1 MSSVHKEKGKPSW
14 FCHYTDR
21 DGRRRRKSTLTSDR
35 KEAIRVCNK
44 IQEVEDKARSGRITP
59 DRARKVIASV
69 VADILE
75 ASGGTFHRE
84 TIAEHFNGWLKAR
97 EVETSA
103 GTYARYSGVVSKFLA
118 FLGTRAQRDLAS
130 LESSDI
136 ERYREK
142 MTGKVSNAT
151 VNTHLKVIR
160 VCLEKAVKRNVF
172 DKNPA
177 RLVDNLNNSKRHRRA
192 AFKLDDLKSILA
204 KANDEWRGLILTC
217 LYTGLRLS
225 DGANLTWANV
235 DLSADDGKGE
245 IVLVEKK
252 TDESHRVPICKALR
266 PHLEKLPSADDT
278 QAPVFPNLAGKAESW
293 LSNQFHELMAE
304 AGLAKSR
311 KVHQKKADGPG
322 RDGKRQISKLSF
334 HSLRHTAT
342 SLLKNA
348 GVSNAIA
355 QDIIGHDSEA
365 VSRNYTHIDPE
376 TRRTALDKMPDLTK

>member
-1 MSSVHKEKGKPSW
+1 MSSVHKEKGKPNW
-14 FCHYTDR
+14 FCHYTDHK
-21 DGRRRRKSTLTSDR
+21 GRRRRKSTGSDDR
-35 KEAIRVCNK
+35 KEAIRVCNQ
-44 IQEVEDKARSGRITP
+44 IQAIEDKARSGRITE

-75 ASGGTFHRE
+75 ASGAAFHRE
-84 TIAEHFNGWLKAR
+84 SVADHFNGWIKAR
-97 EVETSA
+97 EVECSA
-103 GTYARYSGVVSKFLA
+103 GTFARYSGVVSKFLE
-118 FLGTRAQRDLAS
+118 FLGSRRNADLAS
-130 LESSDI
+130 LQTADI
-136 ERYREK
+136 EKYRAG
-142 MTGKVSNAT
+142 MVGKVSNAT
-151 VNTHLKVIR
+151 VNTHLKILR
-160 VCLEKAVKRNVF
+160 VCLEKAVRKNVF

-177 RLVDNLNNSKRHRRA
+177 RMVDNLDNSKRNRRA
-192 AFKLDDLKSILA
+192 AFKLDDLKSILE

-217 LYTGLRLS
+217 LYTGMRLS
-225 DGANLTWANV
+225 DGANLAWSNV
-235 DLSADDGKGE
+235 DFSADGGKGE
-245 IVLVEKK
+245 IVIVEKK
-252 TDESHRVPICKALR
+252 TDETHRIPICKALR

-322 RDGKRQISKLSF
+322 RGGKRQLSKLSF

-376 TRRTALDKMPDLTK
+376 TRRAALDKMPEVL